1 MAQKATKPR
10 KADRGEVKPENSS
23 TRETRQGKRSS
34 KTEQRLN
41 NVFDALTEELLTTLE
56 HNYDTKEG

>member
-1 MAQKATKPR
+1 MAQKATKPQ
-10 KADRGEVKPENSS
+10 KTDRGEVKPEHSS
-23 TRETRQGKRSS
+23 TRQGKRSS

-41 NVFDALTEELLTTLE
+41 NVFNALTEELLTTLE